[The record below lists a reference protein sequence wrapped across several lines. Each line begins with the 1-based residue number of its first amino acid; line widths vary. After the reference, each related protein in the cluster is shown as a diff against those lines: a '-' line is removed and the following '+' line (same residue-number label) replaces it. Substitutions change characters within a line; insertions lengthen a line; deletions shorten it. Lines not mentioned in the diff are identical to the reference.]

1 MILQSSGNEF
11 GLTVGNLALITV
23 VILWIFLA
31 DCEVIV
37 FGFVLKRNIVSQI
50 DSSCIC

>member
-11 GLTVGNLALITV
+11 GLTVGNLALITA

-31 DCEVIV
+31 DCEVI
-37 FGFVLKRNIVSQI
+37 VLKRNIVSQI